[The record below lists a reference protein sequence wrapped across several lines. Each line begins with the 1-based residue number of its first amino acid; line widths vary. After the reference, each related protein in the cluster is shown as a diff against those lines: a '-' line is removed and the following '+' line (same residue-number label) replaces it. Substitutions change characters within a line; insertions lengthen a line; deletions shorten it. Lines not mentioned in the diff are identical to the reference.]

1 MRHHPGVYHPPALDQ
16 LTLLVSARAPN
27 LLVAT
32 SCELRP
38 AQAGGESADAV
49 NKALK
54 INSVGEFG
62 FTAIPT
68 YFGGELVPK
77 GADGTAEPSFE
88 QSYMEGHG
96 MMFTQY
102 AMDNRGGASSD
113 GTCGG
118 NCDKCLHSRLF
129 TTAIGCNIPK
139 AKPGEEM
146 SCVKFVKTKLPNTPY
161 GPIDESAD
169 VKCNDTV
176 PSAYSGW
183 CECATKDGKKVP
195 PSPPQNVSMS
205 AALPCSHL
213 ASLLRQGDP
222 RRAERRAQPHRQ
234 EVHLRRG
241 VQEPDVGAR
250 H

>member
-1 MRHHPGVYHPPALDQ
+1 MYGPPALDR
-16 LTLLVSARAPN
+16 LTRLRPRFESTRSEILR
-27 LLVAT
+27 VA
-32 SCELRP
+32 P

-62 FTAIPT
+62 FTPIPT

-102 AMDNRGGASSD
+102 AMDNRGGAASD

-146 SCVKFVKTKLPNTPY
+146 SCVKFVKTKLHNTPY

-176 PSAYSGW
+176 PDTYSGW
-183 CECATKDGKKVP
+183 CECETKGGAKVMSPP
-195 PSPPQNVSMS
+195 PSAPPPPPTNKSDYVSCS
-205 AALPCSHL
+205 PRLPST
-213 ASLLRQGDP
+213 SP
-222 RRAERRAQPHRQ
+222 R
-234 EVHLRRG
+234 
-241 VQEPDVGAR
+241 
-250 H
+250 